1 MRIPFKK
8 TETKEGVD
16 PAHFECPNAV
26 VPSMNQLDRAYS
38 YEARLHGTAVKIT
51 FHECRARDC
60 DALAQVAGHILSLLM
75 PHRKCP
81 PQQRVHATV
90 MLCDCP
96 KQMPQGKVFGQDHVN
111 TGYAGRCSTKPL
123 VVYREEEWVKVFIH
137 ECFHYFNL
145 DNGLSEVRLPMFQL
159 KTPVALFESFCEVW
173 ARIINCYIT
182 AEHTGMPVAA
192 LIEHERKYAV
202 YNMVKVLA
210 HMGLKFRDLTTPR
223 AAVYAEETNVFAY
236 IVLGAILL
244 NDPTEFVE
252 GCKGFKGTNARLL
265 NMVQKQMGSPLFL
278 TELNRQ
284 EMALSRAAKATW
296 MRMSTVDLFY
306 LLNV

>member
-1 MRIPFKK
+1 MRIPFNK
-8 TETKEGVD
+8 TETKERVD
-16 PAHFECPNAV
+16 PAHYECPDAV
-26 VPSMNQLDRAYS
+26 VSTLKQLDRAYS
-38 YEARLHGTAVKIT
+38 YETQLRGTRVKIT
-51 FHECRARDC
+51 FHECRARNC
-60 DALAQVAGHILSLLM
+60 DALAQVAGHIFSLLL

-81 PQQRVHATV
+81 ASQVQATV

-96 KQMPQGKVFGQDHVN
+96 KEMPQGKIFGQDHVN
-111 TGYAGRCSTKPL
+111 TGYAGRCSPKPL

-145 DNGLSEVRLPMFQL
+145 DSGLSEVRLPMFQL
-159 KTPVALFESFCEVW
+159 KTPVALYESFCEVW

-182 AEHTGMPVAA
+182 AEHTGKPVET
-192 LIEHERKYAV
+192 LIEEERQYAV
-202 YNMVKVLA
+202 RNMVKVLD
-210 HMGLKFRDLTTPR
+210 HMGLKFQDLTTPR

-244 NDPTEFVE
+244 NDPAEFIE
-252 GCKGFKGTNARLL
+252 ECKGFKGTNAGLL
-265 NMVQKQMGSPLFL
+265 KMVQKQMGSSLFL

-284 EMALSRAAKATW
+284 ETALSRASKTNR